1 KLVFTVGAHYPDNS
15 TRDTAMAEMKQ
26 FDDMVTLPPDF
37 VDRYDALGTK
47 VRLSFRE
54 AVDQLG
60 RFRLVLKADTD
71 SYVHVDRL
79 LEFFDKEHMWDGEPV
94 YAGSFRHAP
103 VMWEPEN
110 KDHKWFDGKF
120 TQMTGLTQYPWNA
133 QGGGYV
139 ISYDLAKYL
148 AHPPLQLKSWTH
160 EDVGVGAWLMS
171 LDYRRIDMPVGFAAP
186 ECECALECVD
196 KINDL
201 GGRHLVIDHYVPPY
215 LHRIRQRR
223 MELFGDDCW
232 SPQRSAAA
240 LLTDPPSPIGHAPV
254 ADQSRPEDGII
265 PVNRKCYAPMW
276 LGGED
281 LQNEYALTPLQ
292 LAPAFASSALQSLTP
307 LEDHSDTRSGVCGI
321 QFDWTP
327 SSASSSERCMV
338 CRGTDGYDYDEFECG
353 DPTSVIPAA
362 VSSFNGDGL
371 DGDQEV
377 RADVDS
383 AALLP
388 SLYFLPLD
396 QWTPLG
402 GDSDCTA
409 APVIKRERITL
420 PQCQY
425 LAWAGHYTLLKWTQH
440 EPLARPALQQQKH
453 AADLWGDCYVYDQYK
468 CNRRT
473 VSGSEVLSD
482 ESAAADST

>member
-1 KLVFTVGAHYPDNS
+1 
-15 TRDTAMAEMKQ
+15 
-26 FDDMVTLPPDF
+26 
-37 VDRYDALGTK
+37 
-47 VRLSFRE
+47 
-54 AVDQLG
+54 
-60 RFRLVLKADTD
+60 
-71 SYVHVDRL
+71 
-79 LEFFDKEHMWDGEPV
+79 MWDGEPV

-139 ISYDLAKYL
+139 LSYDLAKYL
-148 AHPPLQLKSWTH
+148 AYPPLQLKSWTH

-196 KINDL
+196 NINDL
-201 GGRHLVIDHYVPPY
+201 GGRDLVIDHYVPPY

-232 SPQRSAAA
+232 SPQKSAP
-240 LLTDPPSPIGHAPV
+240 TVPMDPPFPIGRASVDDH
-254 ADQSRPEDGII
+254 SRPGDRII
-265 PVNRKCYAPMW
+265 PVNKKCYASMW

-292 LAPAFASSALQSLTP
+292 LSPAFASPALESSTP

-321 QFDWTP
+321 QFDWIP
-327 SSASSSERCMV
+327 SSASSSSSSERCMV
-338 CRGTDGYDYDEFECG
+338 CRGSDG
-353 DPTSVIPAA
+353 
-362 VSSFNGDGL
+362 FNGDDL

-377 RADVDS
+377 WTDVDS

-402 GDSDCTA
+402 DDSDCTA
-409 APVIKRERITL
+409 APIIEREHVTL
-420 PQCQY
+420 SQCQY
-425 LAWAGHYTLLKWTQH
+425 LAWSGHYTLLKWIKH
-440 EPLARPALQQQKH
+440 ESLAWPVQQQQHH
-453 AADLWGDCYVYDQYK
+453 AADLWGDCYVYDQYQCHRSAMRK
-468 CNRRT
+468 LE
-473 VSGSEVLSD
+473 VSSD
-482 ESAAADST
+482 KSAAADSTVDSGLFFLPTRAEPFPPSLEISEKVGILRVVGSRVGSYYTDLNIRCQDLGPIRIHHFPCKFD